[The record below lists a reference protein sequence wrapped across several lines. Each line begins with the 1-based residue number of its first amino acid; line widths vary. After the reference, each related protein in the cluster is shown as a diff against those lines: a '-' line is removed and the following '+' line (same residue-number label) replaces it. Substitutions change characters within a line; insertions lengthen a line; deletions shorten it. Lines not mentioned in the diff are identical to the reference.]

1 MEAVVKLL
9 PGGNHHRTDVGL
21 HLRPRDPGLFV
32 GAVFVHVL
40 APGRE
45 HGVGVA
51 VEQHPGLSGVV
62 HRIYDVGR
70 VEAVDERRHDVE
82 RHVLYV
88 EVEDRLAPAPAD
100 ALLERRNPELR
111 EVAFAVP
118 EAESPQFVVGVV
130 RDAARTVGGAVDRG
144 VVHQYDH
151 AVFGQPGVDF
161 EERRHH
167 REGLLERFDTVL
179 GIARDHAAAVSA
191 DDYGTVGR
199 VAEPFVQFG
208 AGPDVRVMRSFGSG
222 SSSGTGCAGQC
233 PCAEKRVWNDFHG
246 VAAFRGVG
254 PARCPRSGCR
264 CGGV

>member
-1 MEAVVKLL
+1 MASGSRSSSIRACRASCTVYMTLGGSRRLMNADMTSSGTSFMSRLRTVL
-9 PGGNHHRTDVGL
+9 PRLQRMHSSSVGI
-21 HLRPRDPGLFV
+21 RNCV
-32 GAVFVHVL
+32 
-40 APGRE
+40 
-45 HGVGVA
+45 
-51 VEQHPGLSGVV
+51 
-62 HRIYDVGR
+62 
-70 VEAVDERRHDVE
+70 
-82 RHVLYV
+82 
-88 EVEDRLAPAPAD
+88 RLP
-100 ALLERRNPELR
+100 
-111 EVAFAVP
+111 
-118 EAESPQFVVGVV
+118 SQFVVGVV

-208 AGPDVRVMRSFGSG
+208 AGPDVRVMRFFGSG